1 MFTLK
6 IILTHLNPFYR
17 LVKIDQTF
25 SVSRGYLATES
36 TDCVYKDSRVIRHL
50 GVVYTWRAV

>member
-1 MFTLK
+1 MFALK

-17 LVKIDQTF
+17 LVKVDRTF
-25 SVSRGYLATES
+25 SVDRGYIATDS
-36 TDCVYKDSRVIRHL
+36 TDTVLTDQRIIRHL

>member
-1 MFTLK
+1 MFALK

-17 LVKIDQTF
+17 LVKIDRTF
-25 SVSRGYLATES
+25 SVDRGYIATDS
-36 TDCVYKDSRVIRHL
+36 TDTVLPNQRIIRHL